1 MGSIR
6 TDGRQAKSCYG
17 DVPVLGTT
25 MHYRCAGPDG
35 PSQGAPVLFLHGNP
49 TSSFLWRAV
58 IGPVAAL
65 TGRRC
70 VAVDLVGMG
79 GFGKPDIGYR
89 LTDHIRYVSAF
100 LDAAGLS
107 PVVLVGHD
115 WGAVIALHLAEA
127 LGDQVP
133 GVAFMEG
140 HIHPVVSWDDMDEG
154 GRATFQELRT
164 PGVGERMVLEENF
177 FVERVLPAGMLRV
190 PTDAEMGSYR
200 QPYLVP
206 ASRRP
211 MLAWAREIPIE
222 GAPADVV
229 DLVLA
234 NQRVIADAQRPAL
247 LLYGDP
253 GAVIRAD
260 EVAWCR
266 KHGRALTVSCVGLG
280 THFLPEDQP
289 RPISDAL
296 SAWLASLAG

>member
-1 MGSIR
+1 MASSR
-6 TDGRQAKSCYG
+6 TGGQQAKSSHG

-25 MHYRCAGPDG
+25 MHYRYAGPDG
-35 PSQGAPVLFLHGNP
+35 PSRGAPVLFLHGNP

-79 GFGKPDIGYR
+79 GSGKPDIGYR
-89 LTDHIRYVSAF
+89 LADHIHYVSAF
-100 LDAAGLS
+100 LDAAGLG
-107 PVVLVGHD
+107 PVVVVGHD
-115 WGAVIALHLAEA
+115 WGAVIALHLAGA

-140 HIHPVVSWDDMDEG
+140 HIHPIASWDDMGEG
-154 GRATFQELRT
+154 GRAMFQELRT
-164 PGVGERMVLEENF
+164 PGAGERMVLEENF
-177 FVERVLPAGMLRV
+177 FIERVLPSGMLRV
-190 PTDAEMGSYR
+190 PTKVEMSCYR
-200 QPYLVP
+200 QPYIVP

-211 MLAWAREIPIE
+211 MLVWAREIPIE
-222 GAPADVV
+222 GDPADVV

-247 LLYGDP
+247 LHYGDP
-253 GAVIRAD
+253 GAVIGAE

-266 KHGRALTVSCVGLG
+266 KHGRAFTMSCVGPG

-289 RPISDAL
+289 RPIADAL
-296 SAWLASLAG
+296 AAWLATFSR